1 MPIRSVQSGTMES
14 VSTVQPE
21 PSDVQ
26 PSESMLGQSEVV
38 VHRSPRY
45 NRFMIVG
52 AVIGAIVAFV
62 LTMTAPAGE
71 EYSVAQVLGF
81 LTLGCVAAGVALAA
95 ILALVLDRMARK
107 RTAVAEHIGHQAE

>member
-1 MPIRSVQSGTMES
+1 MEG

-21 PSDVQ
+21 PSDAQ
-26 PSESMLGQSEVV
+26 PSESVLGRDDVV

-52 AVIGAIVAFV
+52 GVIGAIVAFV

-71 EYSVAQVLGF
+71 EYSIAQVLGF

-95 ILALVLDRMARK
+95 LLALVLDRYARK
-107 RTAVAEHIGHQAE
+107 RTVVAERIGHER

>member
-1 MPIRSVQSGTMES
+1 MPVPPLTSGTIED

-26 PSESMLGQSEVV
+26 PSENVLGRDEVV

-52 AVIGAIVAFV
+52 GVIGAIVAFI

-71 EYSVAQVLGF
+71 EYSIAQVLGF

-95 ILALVLDRMARK
+95 ILALVLDRYARR
-107 RTAVAEHIGHQAE
+107 RTVVAEHIGQQGD